1 MSAVVHVTGKL
12 GHQTWFCTANQSH
25 YSLLTKGD
33 LYIFKIK
40 CGILDFR
47 LLSVKLDKE
56 KKKEKK
62 LAFLRGVKKI
72 KKNRGF
78 CLKTPHMILLCMY
91 SLISV
96 SYTHLRAH
104 ET

>member
-25 YSLLTKGD
+25 YSLLTKVD

-56 KKKEKK
+56 KKKRKKAGLSLRSEKD
-62 LAFLRGVKKI
+62 KKAEDFI
-72 KKNRGF
+72 
-78 CLKTPHMILLCMY
+78 
-91 SLISV
+91 
-96 SYTHLRAH
+96 
-104 ET
+104 